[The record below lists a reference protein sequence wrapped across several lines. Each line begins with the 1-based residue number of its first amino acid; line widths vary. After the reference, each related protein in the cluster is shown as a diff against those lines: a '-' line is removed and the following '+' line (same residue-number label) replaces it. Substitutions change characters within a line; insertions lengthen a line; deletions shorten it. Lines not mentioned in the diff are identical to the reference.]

1 MYLLEQKFLAA
12 TFFIYSLKL
21 SIAMVNPSNNEPKN
35 RYSDEELE
43 EFRAMIVQKIAEANH
58 QLEQL
63 RDQLTDLNESDETS
77 KAGSFEDGAS
87 SWQRE
92 HINKLASRQQSF
104 IRDLEY
110 ALIRIH
116 NKSYGIC
123 SVTGK
128 LIDKK
133 RLQLVPHATKTVEGK
148 ESMNEDNRQRRVTTT
163 PSEKKTNQ
171 PKKVITKV
179 LSSPNSKKRIDN
191 VDSEFDDIDDMDDTE
206 LNLDLEDDMFLDN
219 EK

>member
-1 MYLLEQKFLAA
+1 
-12 TFFIYSLKL
+12 
-21 SIAMVNPSNNEPKN
+21 MVNPSNNESKN

-43 EFRAMIVQKIAEANH
+43 EFRVMIVQKIAEANN

-63 RDQLTDLNESDETS
+63 REQLTDLNESDETS
-77 KAGSFEDGAS
+77 KAGTFEDGAS
-87 SWQRE
+87 NWQRE
-92 HINKLASRQQSF
+92 HINKLAARQQSF

-148 ESMNEDNRQRRVTTT
+148 ESMNDENRQRRLSSN
-163 PSEKKTNQ
+163 PSEKKLNQ

-179 LSSPNSKKRIDN
+179 LTTPNSKKRNTDN
-191 VDSEFDDIDDMDDTE
+191 LDSEFDDLDDLDENE
-206 LNLDLEDDMFLDN
+206 LNLDMEDDMFLDN

>member
-1 MYLLEQKFLAA
+1 
-12 TFFIYSLKL
+12 
-21 SIAMVNPSNNEPKN
+21 MVNPSNNESKN

-43 EFRAMIVQKIAEANH
+43 EFRVMIVQKIAEANH

-92 HINKLASRQQSF
+92 HINKLAARQQSF

-133 RLQLVPHATKTVEGK
+133 RLQLVPHATKSVEGK
-148 ESMNEDNRQRRVTTT
+148 ESLNDDNRQRRLSN
-163 PSEKKTNQ
+163 PAPEKKSNQ

-179 LSSPNSKKRIDN
+179 LTPNNKKRSDSL
-191 VDSEFDDIDDMDDTE
+191 DSEFDDLDDLDDSD
-206 LNLDLEDDMFLDN
+206 LNLDMDDDMFLDN